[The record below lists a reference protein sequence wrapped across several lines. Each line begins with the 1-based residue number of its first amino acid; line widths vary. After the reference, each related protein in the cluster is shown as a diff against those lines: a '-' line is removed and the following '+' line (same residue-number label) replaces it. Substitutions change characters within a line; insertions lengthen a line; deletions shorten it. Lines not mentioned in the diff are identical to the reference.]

1 MKSWH
6 ILQKLF
12 YRAGYIESWGRGIQ
26 KICEACKNLGA
37 ELPEYIVH
45 GEDIMVKF
53 TALESAKV
61 TEKQDEVEQKILDI
75 LKKIPDVTYVELSE
89 KLNVSRKTISQKIK
103 QLKEKGAIVRI
114 SSDKKGYWE
123 ITDFDK

>member
-1 MKSWH
+1 
-6 ILQKLF
+6 
-12 YRAGYIESWGRGIQ
+12 
-26 KICEACKNLGA
+26 
-37 ELPEYIVH
+37 
-45 GEDIMVKF
+45 MVKF
-53 TALESAKV
+53 IALESAKVTEKV

-89 KLNVSRKTISQKIK
+89 KLNVSRKTVSKKIK

-114 SSDKKGYWE
+114 GSDKKGYWE